1 MLTEWNVGELKIR
14 ILSESEL
21 LLFNTKW
28 AMFQP
33 YYGENKLHI
42 NEKTVMYTLY
52 MISWIL
58 IVLAQWNKSLQ
69 VDMLLHSDTLSWF
82 WAKQSLLLFCN
93 GVYLVEKLQKPIL

>member
-1 MLTEWNVGELKIR
+1 
-14 ILSESEL
+14 
-21 LLFNTKW
+21 
-28 AMFQP
+28 MFQP

-82 WAKQSLLLFCN
+82 WAKQSLLLFC
-93 GVYLVEKLQKPIL
+93 